1 MSQQFAATIESIRGS
16 VVLLDGGMGQE
27 LLRRW
32 GKPPQ
37 PGWSADVLRQAP
49 NVVEQLHYDYIVAGS
64 SVITLSGYTLTP
76 ERLARDGRASEL
88 APLQARAIEVAM
100 NARDRAQT
108 QLQRCVDIAG
118 CLPPLVASYRPL
130 TNPEHCL
137 QSYQR
142 LCALQAP
149 AVDFFICETMS
160 SIAEAHAAASAALA
174 TSKPCWVAFSV
185 DDADGNKLRS
195 GESLLAAVA
204 AMRDY
209 EIDALLINCSA
220 PEATAQALE
229 LLADAQ
235 CPRYGAYANAFTTI
249 APLQPGGTTA
259 DLRPRPDITP
269 ERYSLWALDWLA
281 KGASIVGGC
290 CEINPEH
297 IAQIAQDLLA
307 AGYKVV
313 HSQ

>member
-1 MSQQFAATIESIRGS
+1 MKP

-32 GKPPQ
+32 GQPPQ

-49 NVVEQLHYDYIVAGS
+49 DVVEQLHYDYIAAGS

-88 APLQARAIEVAM
+88 EPLQARAIEVAVQ
-100 NARDRAQT
+100 ARDRAQT
-108 QLQRCVDIAG
+108 ELHRRVDIAG
-118 CLPPLVASYRPL
+118 CLPPLVASYRPS

-137 QSYQR
+137 PSYQR

-160 SIAEAHAAASAALA
+160 SIAEARAAAKAALA
-174 TSKPCWVAFSV
+174 TNKPCWVAFSV
-185 DDADGNKLRS
+185 DDADGSKLRS
-195 GESLLAAVA
+195 GENLRAAIA

-209 EIDALLINCSA
+209 DLDALLINCSA
-220 PEATAQALE
+220 PEATTQALE
-229 LLADAQ
+229 LLAEAQ

-259 DLRPRPDITP
+259 DLKPRPDITP
-269 ERYSLWALDWLA
+269 ERYSRWALDWLA
-281 KGASIVGGC
+281 AGASVVGGC

-297 IAQIAQDLLA
+297 IAQIAQELRATNYNIIRAL
-307 AGYKVV
+307 
-313 HSQ
+313 

>member
-1 MSQQFAATIESIRGS
+1 MKP

-32 GKPPQ
+32 GQPPQ

-49 NVVEQLHYDYIVAGS
+49 DVVEQLHYDYIAAGS

-88 APLQARAIEVAM
+88 EPLQARAIEVAVQ
-100 NARDRAQT
+100 ARDRAQT
-108 QLQRCVDIAG
+108 ELHRRVDIAG
-118 CLPPLVASYRPL
+118 CLPPLVASYRPS

-137 QSYQR
+137 PSYQR

-160 SIAEAHAAASAALA
+160 SIAEARAAAKAALA
-174 TSKPCWVAFSV
+174 TNKPCWVAFSV
-185 DDADGNKLRS
+185 DDADGSKLRS
-195 GESLLAAVA
+195 GENLRTAIA

-209 EIDALLINCSA
+209 DLDALLINCSA
-220 PEATAQALE
+220 PEATTQALE
-229 LLADAQ
+229 LLAEAQ

-259 DLRPRPDITP
+259 DLKPRPDITP
-269 ERYSLWALDWLA
+269 ERYSRWALDWLA
-281 KGASIVGGC
+281 AGASVVGGC

-297 IAQIAQDLLA
+297 IAQIAQELRATNYNIIRAL
-307 AGYKVV
+307 
-313 HSQ
+313 

>member
-1 MSQQFAATIESIRGS
+1 MKP

-32 GKPPQ
+32 GQPPQ
-37 PGWSADVLRQAP
+37 PAWSADVLRHAP
-49 NVVEQLHYDYIVAGS
+49 DVVEQLHYDYIVAGS

-76 ERLARDGRASEL
+76 ERLARDGLASEL
-88 APLQARAIEVAM
+88 EPLQARAIKVAVQ
-100 NARDRAQT
+100 ARDRAQA
-108 QLQRCVDIAG
+108 QLHRHVDIAG
-118 CLPPLVASYRPL
+118 CLPPLVASYRPT

-142 LCALQAP
+142 LCALQAS

-160 SIAEAHAAASAALA
+160 SIAEARAAARAALA
-174 TSKPCWVAFSV
+174 TNKPCWVAFSV
-185 DDADGNKLRS
+185 DDADGSKLRS
-195 GESLLAAVA
+195 GENLLTAVA

-220 PEATAQALE
+220 PEATTRALE
-229 LLADAQ
+229 LLADRQ

-259 DLRPRPDITP
+259 DLKPRPDLTP
-269 ERYSLWALDWLA
+269 ERYSRWALDWLA
-281 KGASIVGGC
+281 AGASIIGGC

-297 IAQIAQDLLA
+297 IAQIAQDLNA
-307 AGYKVV
+307 ANYNIARAL
-313 HSQ
+313 

>member
-1 MSQQFAATIESIRGS
+1 M
-16 VVLLDGGMGQE
+16 LLDGGMGQE

-32 GKPPQ
+32 GQPPQ
-37 PGWSADVLRQAP
+37 PGWSADVLRHAP
-49 NVVEQLHYDYIVAGS
+49 DVVEQLHYDYIVAGS

-76 ERLARDGRASEL
+76 ERLARDGCTSEL
-88 APLQARAIEVAM
+88 APLQARAIEVAVK
-100 NARDRAQT
+100 ARDRAQAK
-108 QLQRCVDIAG
+108 LHRSVNIAG
-118 CLPPLVASYRPL
+118 CLPPLVASYRPT

-142 LCALQAP
+142 LCALQDS

-160 SIAEAHAAASAALA
+160 SIAEARAATQAALA

-185 DDADGNKLRS
+185 DDADGKRLRS

-229 LLADAQ
+229 LLAETQ

-259 DLRPRPDITP
+259 NLKPRPDITP
-269 ERYSLWALDWLA
+269 KRYSRWALDWLNQ
-281 KGASIVGGC
+281 GASIVGGC

-297 IAQIAQDLLA
+297 IAQIAQDLSA
-307 AGYKVV
+307 TDYKIVRA
-313 HSQ
+313 Q

>member
-1 MSQQFAATIESIRGS
+1 MKS

-32 GKPPQ
+32 GQSPQ
-37 PGWSADVLRQAP
+37 PGWSADVLRHAP
-49 NVVEQLHYDYIVAGS
+49 DIVEQLHYDYIVAGS

-76 ERLARDGRASEL
+76 ERLARDGCASEL
-88 APLQARAIEVAM
+88 APLQARAIEVAVS
-100 NARDRAQT
+100 ARDRAQA
-108 QLQRCVDIAG
+108 QLHRRANIAG
-118 CLPPLVASYRPL
+118 CLPPLVASYRPT

-142 LCALQAP
+142 LCALQAS

-160 SIAEAHAAASAALA
+160 SIAEARAAASAALA
-174 TSKPCWVAFSV
+174 TNKPCWVAFSV
-185 DDADGNKLRS
+185 DDANGSKLRS

-204 AMRDY
+204 AMHDY

-220 PEATAQALE
+220 PEATTQALE

-235 CPRYGAYANAFTTI
+235 CPLYGAYANAFTTI
-249 APLQPGGTTA
+249 ASLQPGGTTA
-259 DLRPRPDITP
+259 NLKPRPDITP
-269 ERYSLWALDWLA
+269 KRYSRWALDWLA
-281 KGASIVGGC
+281 AGASIVGGC

-297 IAQIAQDLLA
+297 IAQIAQDLNAANYKIVHALA
-307 AGYKVV
+307 
-313 HSQ
+313 

>member
-1 MSQQFAATIESIRGS
+1 MKP

-32 GKPPQ
+32 GQPPQ

-49 NVVEQLHYDYIVAGS
+49 DVVEQLHYDYIAAGS

-88 APLQARAIEVAM
+88 EPLQARAIEVAVQ
-100 NARDRAQT
+100 ARDRAQA
-108 QLQRCVDIAG
+108 QLDRRVDIAG
-118 CLPPLVASYRPL
+118 CLPPLVASYRPS

-137 QSYQR
+137 PSYQR

-160 SIAEAHAAASAALA
+160 SIAEARAAAEAALA
-174 TSKPCWVAFSV
+174 TNKPCWVAFSV
-185 DDADGNKLRS
+185 DDADGSKLRS
-195 GESLLAAVA
+195 GENLRAAIA

-209 EIDALLINCSA
+209 DLDALLINCSA
-220 PEATAQALE
+220 PEATTQALE
-229 LLADAQ
+229 LLAEAQ

-259 DLRPRPDITP
+259 DLKPRPDITP
-269 ERYSLWALDWLA
+269 ERYSRWALDWLA
-281 KGASIVGGC
+281 AGASVVGGC

-297 IAQIAQDLLA
+297 IAQIAQELRATNYNIIRAL
-307 AGYKVV
+307 
-313 HSQ
+313 

>member
-1 MSQQFAATIESIRGS
+1 MKS

-32 GKPPQ
+32 GQPPQ
-37 PGWSADVLRQAP
+37 PGWSADVLRHAP
-49 NVVEQLHYDYIVAGS
+49 DVVEQLHYDYIVAGS

-88 APLQARAIEVAM
+88 APLQARAIKVAVQ
-100 NARDRAQT
+100 ARDRAQA
-108 QLQRCVDIAG
+108 QLHRRVDIAG
-118 CLPPLVASYRPL
+118 CLPPLVASYRPT

-142 LCALQAP
+142 LCALQAS

-160 SIAEAHAAASAALA
+160 SIAEARAAARAALA
-174 TSKPCWVAFSV
+174 TNKPCWVAFSV
-185 DDADGNKLRS
+185 DDADGKKLRS
-195 GESLLAAVA
+195 GENLLSAVA

-220 PEATAQALE
+220 PEATTQALE

-259 DLRPRPDITP
+259 DLKPRPDITP
-269 ERYSLWALDWLA
+269 ERYSRWALDWLA
-281 KGASIVGGC
+281 AGASIVGGC

-297 IAQIAQDLLA
+297 IAQIAQDLNAANYNIVHALA
-307 AGYKVV
+307 
-313 HSQ
+313 

>member
-1 MSQQFAATIESIRGS
+1 MKP

-32 GKPPQ
+32 GQPPT
-37 PGWSADVLRQAP
+37 PRWSADVLRHAP

-76 ERLARDGRASEL
+76 ERLARDGSASEL
-88 APLQARAIEVAM
+88 ELLQARAIEVAVK
-100 NARDRAQT
+100 ARDRAQT
-108 QLQRCVDIAG
+108 QLQRHINIAG
-118 CLPPLVASYRPL
+118 CLPPLVASYRPS

-142 LCALQAP
+142 LCALQAS

-160 SIAEAHAAASAALA
+160 SIAEARAAASAALA
-174 TSKPCWVAFSV
+174 TNKPCWVAFSV
-185 DDADGNKLRS
+185 EDADGSKLRS
-195 GESLLAAVA
+195 GESLLAAVS
-204 AMRDY
+204 AMRNY

-220 PEATAQALE
+220 PEATTQALE
-229 LLADAQ
+229 LLTTTQ

-259 DLRPRPDITP
+259 DLRSRPDITP
-269 ERYSLWALDWLA
+269 ERYSRWALRWLA
-281 KGASIVGGC
+281 RGANIVGGC
-290 CEINPEH
+290 CEINPKH
-297 IAQIAQDLLA
+297 IAQIAQDLSK
-307 AGYKVV
+307 AGYEVV
-313 HSQ
+313 PA